1 MNQLLPLSL
10 LSFSFGF
17 VACGVETA
25 EPTGEA
31 EGAIVIGAQYCQN
44 VFDALPSTFLGEA
57 PIMTVTFVSGKTAVL
72 IQDIPGLESSSRVG
86 MYGDWE
92 AARSEFGAV
101 SGSYALV
108 FRKRF
113 TNLGT
118 TRIQNSSVLDFQL
131 FTQAGATWAN
141 FTVVPTECSSNGRQ
155 VTLVA
160 TGPNNARLTAVI
172 DHFYIGG

>member
-1 MNQLLPLSL
+1 MNKLLPLSL
-10 LSFSFGF
+10 LSLSFG
-17 VACGVETA
+17 VACGVETV

-44 VFDALPSTFLGEA
+44 VFDALPSTYLGEA
-57 PIMTVTFVSGKTAVL
+57 PIMTVTFVSGKTGVL
-72 IQDIPGLESSSRVG
+72 IQDVPSLENSGRVG
-86 MYGDWE
+86 MYGNWE
-92 AARSEFGAV
+92 AARSQFGSV
-101 SGSYALV
+101 SGTFALV

-118 TRIQNSSVLDFQL
+118 TRIQNSSALDFQL

-160 TGPNNARLTAVI
+160 TGPDNSRLTAVI